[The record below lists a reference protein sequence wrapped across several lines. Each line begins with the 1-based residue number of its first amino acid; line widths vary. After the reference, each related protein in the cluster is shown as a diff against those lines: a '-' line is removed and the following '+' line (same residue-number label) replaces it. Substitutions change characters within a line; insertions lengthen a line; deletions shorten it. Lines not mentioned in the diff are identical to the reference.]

1 MSGESVVCTE
11 CGSILEGLVP
21 VEDVEQAERELRRL
35 RRILAARERDD
46 KARIE
51 GARRMPDALKVWNH
65 WLSIFHPK
73 DGHRYKF
80 GTKRKEAILKAL
92 GDYTV
97 EELCEAVTG
106 AQFSRWHMEGGF
118 TDVATLLA
126 NDKAID
132 AHRGRYAKAREAG
145 VV

>member
-1 MSGESVVCTE
+1 M
-11 CGSILEGLVP
+11 VP
-21 VEDVEQAERELRRL
+21 AEDVANAERELRRL
-35 RRILAARERDD
+35 RRILSARERED
-46 KARIE
+46 RNRLE
-51 GARRMPDALKVWNH
+51 GAARMPDALKVWKH
-65 WLSIFHPK
+65 WLAVFHPQ

-80 GTKRKEAILKAL
+80 GQRRKEVILKAL

-106 AQFSRWHMEGGF
+106 AQFSKWHVEGGF

-132 AHRGRYAKAREAG
+132 AHRGRFAKAGEAG
-145 VV
+145 LT

>member
-1 MSGESVVCTE
+1 MERLQEAERDLRIKRAQLTKLRNE
-11 CGSILEGLVP
+11 DANRLEG
-21 VEDVEQAERELRRL
+21 A
-35 RRILAARERDD
+35 
-46 KARIE
+46 K
-51 GARRMPDALKVWNH
+51 RMPDALAVWNH

-106 AQFSRWHMEGGF
+106 AQFSRWHVEGGF

>member
-1 MSGESVVCTE
+1 MSDVEAVCKE
-11 CGSILEGLVP
+11 CGCILEGYVP

-35 RRILAARERDD
+35 RRILAAKERDD
-46 KARIE
+46 RNRLE
-51 GARRMPDALKVWNH
+51 GAARMPDALKVWNH
-65 WLSIFHPK
+65 WLSIFHPE

-106 AQFSRWHMEGGF
+106 AQFSRWHVENNY
-118 TDVATLLA
+118 TDVATLLS

-145 VV
+145 AL